1 MSHYGT
7 GLAGWR
13 TPLLWRLGPLS
24 AGGQVQQ
31 VVEFRYWRLLLLS
44 GDHFPIRQ
52 HRRMMDSSAPI
63 GPGNL
68 SDGDLTLKLAA
79 FAPHPAH
86 KVPTYFFRM
95 VHAATDEELGG
106 INLRVGSTRHIEL
119 FAGHVGYTVH
129 PPHRLLMPLAGRL
142 GLDPL
147 RITCDPENLASRRC
161 LDLAGAQFVEV
172 VSVPEDCAI
181 HRSGH
186 RWTCRYTIG

>member
-1 MSHYGT
+1 
-7 GLAGWR
+7 
-13 TPLLWRLGPLS
+13 
-24 AGGQVQQ
+24 
-31 VVEFRYWRLLLLS
+31 
-44 GDHFPIRQ
+44 
-52 HRRMMDSSAPI
+52 MMDSSAPI
-63 GPGNL
+63 DPGNL
-68 SDGDLTLKLAA
+68 SDGDLALKLAA
-79 FAPHPAH
+79 FAPHTVH

-95 VHAATDEELGG
+95 VRATTDGELGG

-129 PPHRLLMPLAGRL
+129 PPHRGHRYATRSLRLLMPLAGRL

-172 VSVPEDCAI
+172 VSVPEDCAN

-186 RWTCRYTIG
+186 PWKCRYRLAVTTTVRRTPRP